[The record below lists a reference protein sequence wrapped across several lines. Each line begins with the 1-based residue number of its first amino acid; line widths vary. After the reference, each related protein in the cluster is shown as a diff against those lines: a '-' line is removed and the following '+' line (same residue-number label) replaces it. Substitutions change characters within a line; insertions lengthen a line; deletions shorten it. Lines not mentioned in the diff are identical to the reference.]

1 VLLGRR
7 ASVRRRVANVLLATT
22 GVCAAGLLLGYLGST
37 AGLWDWP
44 PRSSS
49 PFGVG
54 LGFAAALI
62 VYFEMAIWPR
72 KWLRG
77 WRMFGRARF
86 WMWAHIWVGLVGLP
100 VVVLHS
106 GFAFGGPLAAWT
118 FALFLAV
125 IASGV
130 YGLVLQQWLPHKIQ
144 HDVPNETV
152 ASEIDRAI
160 GPHVREAERTVDSL
174 IDLPAELDEMISGGA
189 AARVVAARGGGVVT
203 AVAKTTG
210 LQPVVVGSAKD
221 TLTAF
226 HRELLRPYLQSG
238 RRSGSPL
245 ASRAESQ
252 RLFTRLRG
260 GLPDAAHPAVRRLED
275 LADLRRQWD
284 THARMNRWLHGW
296 LLVHLPLSVA
306 MTILMTVHAV
316 KALKYW

>member
-1 VLLGRR
+1 MLLGRR
-7 ASVRRRVANVLLATT
+7 ASVRRRVFYVALATA
-22 GVCAAGLLLGYLGST
+22 GVSAAGLLLGYLGGT

-49 PFGVG
+49 PFGVV
-54 LGFAAALI
+54 LGFAAGFI

-72 KWLRG
+72 KWTRG
-77 WRMFGRARF
+77 YRFGKART
-86 WMWAHIWVGLVGLP
+86 WMWLHIWVGLIGLP

-130 YGLVLQQWLPHKIQ
+130 YGLVLQQWLPNKIQ

-152 ASEIDRAI
+152 ASEIDRAV
-160 GPHVREAERTVDSL
+160 GKHVREAEQIVDAL
-174 IDLPAELDEMISGGA
+174 IDLPAEFDDLISGGA
-189 AARVVAARGGGVVT
+189 AARVVAGRMGVTVKAIAR
-203 AVAKTTG
+203 TTG
-210 LQPVVVGSAKD
+210 LQPLVVGPAKE
-221 TLTAF
+221 TLLAF
-226 HRELLRPYLQSG
+226 YSELLRPYLETG

-245 ASRAESQ
+245 SSRAESQ
-252 RLFTRLRG
+252 RLFARLRG
-260 GLPDAAHPAVRRLED
+260 GIPDAAHPAIRKLED

-284 THARMNRWLHGW
+284 GHARLNRWLHGW

-306 MTILMTVHAV
+306 MTVLMTVHAV